1 MHPQPPSSPAVAA
14 PLPGHPLA
22 PPSTPNFA
30 AELNDEQLAAVQTQ
44 ARHALVIAGA
54 GSGKTR
60 TLTYRVAWL
69 LSQGVPGWRILL
81 LTFTNKAAREML
93 ERVGTLVG
101 PASADIWGGTFH
113 SIANRILRRH
123 ATLLGYRQG
132 FTILDSDDQR
142 ALFRSLIKQH
152 AGKQTKANP
161 FPKPEQLLSLLSLA
175 INTGRSWQATLEA
188 DYPHLDNHQET
199 IGRIFEGY
207 AHRKREANAMDFDDL
222 LVNMVRL
229 LREHDEVRLH
239 LQERFLHV
247 LVDEYQDTNVLQDSL
262 ISLLCAGPRTNLM
275 VVGDDAQ
282 SIYSWRGAQVD
293 HIFDFTRR
301 YEQAKVYKIETNYR
315 SVPAI
320 LEISNAAIAQNER
333 QFLKVLRPAR
343 SATKWLPIVLPA
355 PDNRTEAQFVAR
367 RIDELMGQGIPGK
380 DIAVLYRAHFHSL
393 DVQME
398 LTRNH
403 IPFRITSGL
412 RFFEQAHIK
421 DIVAYLRLLSNPRD
435 EVAFRRI
442 AATFP
447 RVGEVSA
454 NKMWQEWLAAYTTW
468 EQLHPGS
475 PITGYAELMRQ
486 VSVPALAKPHW
497 LGFLTTMDA
506 LRPAGHELTPAEM
519 VGLVQKELDAWFRV
533 TYDNFEERFDDV
545 AQLIRTLADTP
556 NLDDFLSQV
565 ALLSEA
571 DREVD
576 LDDDCVT
583 LSTIHQAKGLEWKIV
598 FVIFLGEGMF
608 PHYRVINSGDTR
620 EMEEETRLFYVAVTR
635 AEDQLYLSYPRY
647 NGHSYDSLYCP
658 PSRFLTTLPEHLY
671 EVWN

>member
-1 MHPQPPSSPAVAA
+1 MQG
-14 PLPGHPLA
+14 PLPGA
-22 PPSTPNFA
+22 PAVPDFA
-30 AELNDEQLAAVQTQ
+30 AELNDEQLAAVQTH

-69 LSQGVPGWRILL
+69 LSQGVPGWRVLL

-93 ERVGTLVG
+93 ERVGSLIG
-101 PASADIWGGTFH
+101 PESGSIWGGTFH

-123 ATLLGYRQG
+123 AEMLGYRQG

-142 ALFRSLIKQH
+142 ALMRRLVKLH
-152 AGKQTKANP
+152 AGKQSKANP
-161 FPKPEQLLSLLSLA
+161 FPKPEVLLSLLSLA
-175 INTGRSWQATLEA
+175 VNTGRTWEETLAA
-188 DYPHLDNHQET
+188 DYPQLCKHEET
-199 IGRIFEGY
+199 IGQIY
-207 AHRKREANAMDFDDL
+207 ADYTRRKVETNAMDFDDL

-229 LREHDEVRLH
+229 LSEHEEVRLH

-247 LVDEYQDTNVLQDSL
+247 LVDEYQDTNVLQERM
-262 ISLLCAGPRTNLM
+262 ISLLCGGSRTHLM

-282 SIYSWRGAQVD
+282 SIYSWRGARVD
-293 HIFDFTRR
+293 HIFDFSRR
-301 YEQAKVYKIETNYR
+301 YPDAEVFKIETNYR

-333 QFLKVLRPAR
+333 QFLKVLRPVRA
-343 SATKWLPIVLPA
+343 ANKWMPAVVPA

-398 LTRNH
+398 LTRCH

-412 RFFEQAHIK
+412 RFFEQAHVK
-421 DIVAYLRLLSNPRD
+421 DVVAYLRLLSNPRD
-435 EVAFRRI
+435 EMAFRRI

-454 NKMWQEWLAAYTTW
+454 GKMWQGWLAAC
-468 EQLHPGS
+468 EARLQSAPEVPLR
-475 PITGYAELMRQ
+475 GYEELMRG
-486 VSVPALAKPHW
+486 VSVPALARPNW
-497 LGFLTTMDA
+497 QSFLATMEA
-506 LRPAGHELTPAEM
+506 LRPEEGVELTPAEM
-519 VGLVQKELDAWFRV
+519 VRLVQKELDAWFRSA
-533 TYDNFEERFDDV
+533 YDNYDERWEDIE
-545 AQLIRTLADTP
+545 QLSRTLADMP
-556 NLDDFLSQV
+556 SLEDFLSQV

-571 DREVD
+571 DREVEP
-576 LDDDCVT
+576 DDDCVT
-583 LSTIHQAKGLEWKIV
+583 LSTIHQAKGLEWKVV

-608 PHYRVINSGDTR
+608 PHYRVINAGDAR
-620 EMEEETRLFYVAVTR
+620 ELEEETRLFYVAVTR
-635 AEDQLYLSYPRY
+635 AQDQLYLTYPRY
-647 NGHSYDSLYCP
+647 NGHSYDSMYCP
-658 PSRFLTTLPEHLY
+658 PSRFLTSLPQGLF
-671 EVWN
+671 EVWSE